1 MSNVKLIQ
9 DDCLEKM
16 KEIPDKSIDWV
27 ITDPPYGID
36 IAKWDNKINKEYFD
50 EIFRISKNQI
60 IFGYNYYADIL
71 PIIEGYIVWYKQPF
85 LKKQSQC
92 ELIWTSIKMKP
103 VVFHYRYAG
112 NCEGYPNNLKV
123 DYHKKSLH
131 PTQKPYEVMNYL
143 IKTYTK
149 ENDIILD
156 CFMGSGSTGV
166 ACINTNRNFIGIELD
181 ENYFNIAKERI
192 EKTLKE
198 KQNEQK

>member
-1 MSNVKLIQ
+1 MSDIKLMQ
-9 DDCLEKM
+9 GDCLEKM

-27 ITDPPYGID
+27 ITDPPYGIN
-36 IAKWDNKINKEYFD
+36 IAKWDNKINKKYLD

-143 IKTYTK
+143 IETYTK

-166 ACINTNRNFIGIELD
+166 ACVNTNRDFIGIELD

-192 EKTLKE
+192 DKALKE